1 MKTPEGLTEPFEQY
15 RIIDD
20 EIFQRA
26 SDKLSS
32 RDPNK
37 EAERS
42 GAQRIPKGNR
52 GLLNGIIY
60 CAHCGG
66 RLCFNHYSQKRRLA
80 DGTLRVY
87 ERNVYRCYTRL
98 YNNNGCP
105 GRVSYKADVIE
116 ANILMIVHRYFASIR
131 KMPTATIL
139 KKAMVADTS
148 LLTQAYQQAK
158 KALEKAQ
165 NEMVKLQEEAI
176 KVLTGE
182 STYTSQL
189 ISQPLPLQEEKLAK
203 AQEKF
208 DQYSQELCEEK
219 QREKEHQREI
229 DEIRTWADIF
239 DEASFDQKRQIIA
252 AIIRKVIV
260 ADDNKVEVQLHFSAD
275 QYFTGTMPRSVG

>member
-1 MKTPEGLTEPFEQY
+1 MRWLNFK
-15 RIIDD
+15 R
-20 EIFQRA
+20 
-26 SDKLSS
+26 KL
-32 RDPNK
+32 
-37 EAERS
+37 
-42 GAQRIPKGNR
+42 
-52 GLLNGIIY
+52 
-60 CAHCGG
+60 
-66 RLCFNHYSQKRRLA
+66 
-80 DGTLRVY
+80 
-87 ERNVYRCYTRL
+87 
-98 YNNNGCP
+98 
-105 GRVSYKADVIE
+105 
-116 ANILMIVHRYFASIR
+116 
-131 KMPTATIL
+131 
-139 KKAMVADTS
+139 
-148 LLTQAYQQAK
+148 
-158 KALEKAQ
+158 
-165 NEMVKLQEEAI
+165 

-239 DEASFDQKRQIIA
+239 DETSFDQKRQIIA